1 MAGRGFEGRRREER
15 ERKREREKER
25 KREIERE
32 RETERERDR
41 KRERDKERERERER
55 ERDLKGFLHTEKAE
69 GNDNVQKCHEIARK
83 TAVGCVAILPLLS
96 RRCLSIRD

>member
-1 MAGRGFEGRRREER
+1 MTLCACMRARERARTHARGGER
-15 ERKREREKER
+15 EGEK
-25 KREIERE
+25 
-32 RETERERDR
+32 DR
-41 KRERDKERERERER
+41 KRERERER
-55 ERDLKGFLHTEKAE
+55 EKERERERHLKGFLHTEKAE